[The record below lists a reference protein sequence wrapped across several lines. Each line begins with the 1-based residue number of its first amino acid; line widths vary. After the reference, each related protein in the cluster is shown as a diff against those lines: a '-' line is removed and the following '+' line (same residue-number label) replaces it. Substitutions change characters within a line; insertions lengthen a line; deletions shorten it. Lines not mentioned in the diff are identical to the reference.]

1 MTTTQQQ
8 QPEDS
13 DDDSNMMMIVDID
26 DDYVY
31 ETHVV
36 GRLPFS
42 RQEPIEPEIIF
53 STDKLWQDEP
63 SSQSDVDMES
73 ILGTDSEDEVIFS
86 NDELEET
93 SSSPPNDGACCE
105 CKLPRSNE
113 RPLESANNTITKQQT
128 TPEASTASSEGQSG
142 DGDLFQF
149 WQVPCNGM
157 CGRIGCCI
165 SCTKIYSAD

>member
-1 MTTTQQQ
+1 MTSTQQP

-13 DDDSNMMMIVDID
+13 DGDSNMIMIVDTD
-26 DDYVY
+26 DDYVC

-53 STDKLWQDEP
+53 STDKLWQDD
-63 SSQSDVDMES
+63 QSDVDMES
-73 ILGTDSEDEVIFS
+73 ISETDSEDEVIFS

-93 SSSPPNDGACCE
+93 SSSSTPNDGACCE

-113 RPLESANNTITKQQT
+113 RPLESTNDTITKQQT

-149 WQVPCNGM
+149 RQVSCNGM
-157 CGRIGCCI
+157 CG
-165 SCTKIYSAD
+165 

>member
-1 MTTTQQQ
+1 MTTTQQP

-13 DDDSNMMMIVDID
+13 DGDSNMIMIVDTD
-26 DDYVY
+26 DDYVC
-31 ETHVV
+31 ETHVM

-53 STDKLWQDEP
+53 STNKLWQDD
-63 SSQSDVDMES
+63 QSDVDMES
-73 ILGTDSEDEVIFS
+73 ILGTDSEDEVIS
-86 NDELEET
+86 ASDELEE
-93 SSSPPNDGACCE
+93 PPNDGACCE

-113 RPLESANNTITKQQT
+113 RPLESTNNTITKQQT

-149 WQVPCNGM
+149 RQVPCNGM
-157 CGRIGCCI
+157 CG
-165 SCTKIYSAD
+165 

>member
-1 MTTTQQQ
+1 MKTTQQQQQ

-13 DDDSNMMMIVDID
+13 VDDSNMMTIVDID
-26 DDYVY
+26 DEYVY

-53 STDKLWQDEP
+53 STDKLWQDD
-63 SSQSDVDMES
+63 QSDVDTES

-93 SSSPPNDGACCE
+93 SPPNDGTCCE

-113 RPLESANNTITKQQT
+113 RPLEPTNNTITKQQT

-149 WQVPCNGM
+149 RQVPCNGI
-157 CGRIGCCI
+157 CGRIGGYI
-165 SCTKIYSAD
+165 SCT

>member
-1 MTTTQQQ
+1 MTTTTIQPQQ

-13 DDDSNMMMIVDID
+13 DDDSNMMMRVVDVDDD

-53 STDKLWQDEP
+53 STDKLWQDD
-63 SSQSDVDMES
+63 QSDVDMES
-73 ILGTDSEDEVIFS
+73 ILGADSEDEVIFS
-86 NDELEET
+86 DAELEET
-93 SSSPPNDGACCE
+93 SSSSSPNNGACCE

-113 RPLESANNTITKQQT
+113 RSLESTDNTITKQQT

-149 WQVPCNGM
+149 
-157 CGRIGCCI
+157 R
-165 SCTKIYSAD
+165 